1 MCARSAAGYE
11 GEVWAA
17 KERQSQLVDAVCK
30 MRPRVLLHR
39 ADVSEGLRPE
49 WPHIKKEEAGE
60 ERHHI
65 KEEEEDDELHHIKE
79 EELECLYNKRKE
91 EPPHIKEEKWEHFH
105 IEQQH
110 QQMAR
115 IKKEEEPPY
124 VKEAEERVTEL
135 PSTGVPLK
143 REDEAPSENSGGAE
157 PASSSSS
164 SSSRHATTEG
174 EGDRRGPS
182 QADGLLAPLSDGD
195 RATSHSPYTEDD
207 DDDDDEAE
215 CHHEAG
221 RTDKKRWE
229 CSQCGKTF
237 ASKCS
242 LKVHMTTHTGEK
254 PFACSVCGKRFS
266 HSASLRSHTRTHT
279 DVSEGLHRECPH
291 KEEEENEAHHHMKE
305 EKCEHFHIEEQQHIK
320 KEEEEEDVTVLPS
333 TGVPLKSEDEG
344 PSENSGGAE
353 PPSSGTSSS

>member
-1 MCARSAAGYE
+1 MCARGAAGSE

-17 KERQSQLVDAVCK
+17 KERQSQLGDAVCK
-30 MRPRVLLHR
+30 VRPPVLLHR

-49 WPHIKKEEAGE
+49 WPRIKKEEDDE

-65 KEEEEDDELHHIKE
+65 KEEEEEEELPHIKE
-79 EELECLYNKRKE
+79 EELQCLYNKRTE

-105 IEQQH
+105 IEEQQ
-110 QQMAR
+110 QQQQTAR

-124 VKEAEERVTEL
+124 VKEEEERVTGL

-143 REDEAPSENSGGAE
+143 REDEGPSENSGGAE
-157 PASSSSS
+157 PASSGS
-164 SSSRHATTEG
+164 SSSRRTTTEG

-195 RATSHSPYTEDD
+195 HATSHSPYTEDD
-207 DDDDDEAE
+207 DDDEAE
-215 CHHEAG
+215 GHETG

-229 CSQCGKTF
+229 CSHCGKTF

-266 HSASLRSHTRTHT
+266 HRASLRSHTRTHT
-279 DVSEGLHRECPH
+279 DVSEGLHPECPH
-291 KEEEENEAHHHMKE
+291 KEEEEDEEHHHMKGE
-305 EKCEHFHIEEQQHIK
+305 VGALSHRGAEAHRPHQ
-320 KEEEEEDVTVLPS
+320 KEGGRGGCH
-333 TGVPLKSEDEG
+333 GVAINWC
-344 PSENSGGAE
+344 PSEE
-353 PPSSGTSSS
+353 